1 MALGQC
7 GPAVIHTHIFIRN
20 KADLKMSETK
30 QKGGDVD
37 SIVIHNSGF
46 VLLNANDFGR
56 FSY

>member
-1 MALGQC
+1 MGQR
-7 GPAVIHTHIFIRN
+7 GPAVIHTHIHIRN

-37 SIVIHNSGF
+37 SIIVIHNSSF